1 MRAWDYGTY
10 PSTHCWVRRIRSKS
24 KSMSTSKSKIN
35 KSAIDKAVESA
46 MRAWKTPGVAVA
58 VVLGDEEY
66 IRGYGVKEVGKDDP
80 ITPNSLF
87 AIASMTKAFTTA
99 AMAILVDEGKMSWDD
114 HPRKYLPYFRLSD
127 PAADSLVTMRDLV
140 SHRTGMPRHDALWS
154 VEERDAEE
162 IVRRYGLAPHSTSF
176 RSTYE
181 YANVPFSAAGLAVGM
196 VAGSTWQEFLK
207 ERIFEPLG
215 MTAVCKVSEA
225 EKSADHSH
233 GHVPYKGKVVLVPTP
248 KHDNSTAAGAIN
260 ASATDMSKWIRLHL
274 NDGEFD
280 GKQIISKKNLDE
292 TKKPHTVIP
301 VENPDKYGFDSGT
314 NLSTYCLGWGKDEYR
329 GEIIIGHGGWL
340 RGFTGNTVL
349 IPRLPAT
356 GSRSDRDKA
365 GITVLTNLAVGG
377 ESLSIRNSLL
387 DILLGL
393 PKRNWP
399 ADFKRLNA
407 AVKKEARETKAKEA
421 RHTRTRPTRALDAY
435 VGEYEDPAYGKLTV
449 SMPDGALRM
458 EYGEAKYNLKHFHF
472 DTFTGKHDQPE
483 FWEAIKVM
491 FTIGADGEVAS
502 IKTLSPEFTAEFKR
516 AK

>member
-1 MRAWDYGTY
+1 MDT
-10 PSTHCWVRRIRSKS
+10 V
-24 KSMSTSKSKIN
+24 
-35 KSAIDKAVESA
+35 AIDQAIESA
-46 MRAWKTPGVAVA
+46 MKSWKTPGVAVA
-58 VVLGDEEY
+58 IVLGDEEY
-66 IRGYGVKEVGKDDP
+66 IKGYGVKEVGKDDP

-114 HPRKYLPYFRLSD
+114 HPRKHLPYFKLSD
-127 PAADSLVTMRDLV
+127 PHADALVTMRDLV

-162 IVRRYGLAPHSTSF
+162 IVRRYGFAPHSTSF

-181 YANVPFSAAGLAVGM
+181 YANVPFSAAGLAVGA

-207 ERIFEPLG
+207 KRIFKPLG

-225 EKSADHSH
+225 EASPDHSH
-233 GHVPYKGKVVLVPTP
+233 GHVPYKGKTVLVPTP

-260 ASATDMSKWIRLHL
+260 AGATDMSKWIRLHL
-274 NDGEFD
+274 NDGEFG

-292 TKKPHTVIP
+292 TKKPHVVVP
-301 VENPDKYGFDSGT
+301 VECPDKYGFDGGVH
-314 NLSTYCLGWGKDEYR
+314 LATYCMGWGKDEYR

-349 IPRLPAT
+349 IPRI
-356 GSRSDRDKA
+356 KA
-365 GITVLTNLAVGG
+365 GITVLTNLAVAG
-377 ESLSIRNSLL
+377 ESMSIRNSLL
-387 DILLGL
+387 DVLLGL

-399 ADFKRLNA
+399 ADYKRMNA
-407 AVKKEARETKAKEA
+407 AVRKEAQEAKAKEA
-421 RHTRTRPTRALDAY
+421 RHKRTRPSHALDAY
-435 VGEYEDPAYGKLTV
+435 VGEYEDPAYGTLTV
-449 SMPDGALRM
+449 SMKDGALRA

-472 DTFTGKHDQPE
+472 NVFTGKHDQPE
-483 FWEAIKVM
+483 FWEAIKVQ

-502 IKTLSPEFTAEFKR
+502 VKTLSPEFGAEFRKM
-516 AK
+516 KKEQS

>member
-1 MRAWDYGTY
+1 MA
-10 PSTHCWVRRIRSKS
+10 
-24 KSMSTSKSKIN
+24 IN
-35 KSAIDKAVESA
+35 TSAIDKAVESA

-66 IRGYGVKEVGKDDP
+66 IRGYGVKEVGTEDP

-87 AIASMTKAFTTA
+87 ALASMTKAFTTA

-114 HPRKYLPYFRLSD
+114 HPRKYLPYFKLSD
-127 PAADSLVTMRDLV
+127 PHADSLVTMRDLV

-181 YANVPFSAAGLAVGM
+181 YANVPFSAAGLAVGE

-207 ERIFEPLG
+207 ERIFKPLG
-215 MTAVCKVSEA
+215 MKAVCKVSEA
-225 EKSADHSH
+225 EKSPDHSH
-233 GHVPYKGKVVLVPTP
+233 GHVPHKGKIVLVPTP

-274 NDGEFD
+274 NDGEFEGPATGSRLERD
-280 GKQIISKKNLDE
+280 KQIISKKNLDE
-292 TKKPHTVIP
+292 TKKPHMVIP
-301 VENPDKYGFDSGT
+301 VECPDKYGFDSGVH
-314 NLSTYCLGWGKDEYR
+314 LSTYCMGWGKDEYR

-340 RGFTGNTVL
+340 RGFTSNTVF
-349 IPRLPAT
+349 IPRL
-356 GSRSDRDKA
+356 KA

-377 ESLSIRNSLL
+377 ESISIRNLLL
-387 DILLGL
+387 DLLLGL

-399 ADFKRLNA
+399 ADYKRQNA
-407 AVKKEARETKAKEA
+407 AIKKEAQELKAKEA
-421 RHTRTRPTRALDAY
+421 RHKRTKPSHALEAY
-435 VGEYEDPAYGKLTV
+435 VGDYEDPAYGKLTV
-449 SMPDGALRM
+449 SMKDGALRM
-458 EYGEAKYNLKHFHF
+458 EYGEAKFNLKHYHF
-472 DTFTGKHDQPE
+472 NVFTGKHDKPE
-483 FWEAIKVM
+483 LWDEIKVQ
-491 FTIGADGEVAS
+491 FTLGTDGEVAS
-502 IKTLSPEFTAEFKR
+502 IKTLSPEFSAEFKK